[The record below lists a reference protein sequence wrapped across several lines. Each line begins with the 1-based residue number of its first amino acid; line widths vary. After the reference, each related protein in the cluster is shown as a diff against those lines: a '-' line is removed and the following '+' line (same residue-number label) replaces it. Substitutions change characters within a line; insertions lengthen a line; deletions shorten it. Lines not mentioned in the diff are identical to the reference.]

1 MKAIA
6 PRSSPS
12 ALTVSVQRAL
22 PLAVGRR
29 HGVPARAD
37 LIAWMRAAL
46 AERCG
51 QVTVRVVD
59 EAESATLNQTYRHQ
73 PGPTNVLSFAMGADP
88 MLPSALRRPPLG
100 DIVICAPVVARE
112 AAAQGKP
119 LAAHWA
125 HMVVH
130 GGLHLLGYDH
140 IDAAQAK
147 IMERCEVDILAT
159 LGFPNPYT
167 ST

>member
-1 MKAIA
+1 MRATDNT
-6 PRSSPS
+6 
-12 ALTVSVQRAL
+12 LTVSVQRAL

-29 HGVPARAD
+29 HGVPTRAD
-37 LIAWMRAAL
+37 LTAWIRTAL
-46 AERCG
+46 AGRRG

-59 EAESATLNQTYRHQ
+59 EAEGATLNQTYRHQ
-73 PGPTNVLSFAMGADP
+73 SGPTNVLSFAVGADP
-88 MLPSALRRPPLG
+88 MLPNALRRPPLG
-100 DIVICAPVVARE
+100 DIVICAPVVAHE
-112 AAAQGKP
+112 AAVQGKP

-140 IDAAQAK
+140 MDAAQAE

-159 LGFPNPYT
+159 LGFPDPYI
-167 ST
+167 SI